1 MYFLRDRNTNG
12 LHVLLGST
20 QVVFPAPSSM
30 LMTHHVVC
38 FLLEAKELS
47 CRSGKVVAPEAC
59 GTHRR
64 ARRDPIGLAP
74 PMIYEKSPPPLTQS
88 SIRRQPSSEVFGK
101 QSMEHCDT
109 RSVDN
114 LCGSW
119 AGQCP
124 LRVTSYNVCPAFWT
138 SSDFVLLSLSCRPW
152 SPTSH

>member
-1 MYFLRDRNTNG
+1 MNVRKSEGGRVMHFVRDRNTNG

-64 ARRDPIGLAP
+64 TRRDPIGLAP
-74 PMIYEKSPPPLTQS
+74 PMIYEKSPPPSTQS

-114 LCGSW
+114 LCLFLFTCGPSDYRGSW

-124 LRVTSYNVCPAFWT
+124 LK
-138 SSDFVLLSLSCRPW
+138 
-152 SPTSH
+152 